1 MSNALALA
9 APGEEVQPGQIRFAQ
24 AALTPLVVGQYE
36 VTGRQTVEKL
46 KDRDEPP
53 VFSAAQKFHIQGP
66 RFALAPGDLQMVQP
80 PANQPGN
87 WENTLPAVVLRRR
100 TIPWEVSLDGKLP
113 EPGKVPPPWLAL
125 ICVTAAELSGDAGAI
140 EAPAPVRSGKVAQLV
155 NTGDPVILGPSLTG
169 LVSAADLATD
179 LLLLDLDATLFQSV
193 APALADLPWLAHVR
207 EVNTGQK
214 EILGLDEDG
223 VFSVVVGNR
232 TVQAG
237 APGGANTVNYLFLVS
252 LEGHQDHLAGA
263 TLPAGVK
270 TIRFASLAWW
280 KTEVTALG
288 DFIEIMQ
295 ALPRNG
301 GVNLSR
307 LDAATAPPPP
317 VTDPE
322 KAADIAL
329 NMGYVPMTYRM
340 RAGEQ
345 ATAWY
350 RGPTSAVP
358 TRPDGLGPQV
368 FSDKAIRYDPDT
380 GLFDIS
386 QAAAW
391 QIGRLLAL
399 SDSSFARHLFDW
411 RKSRL
416 ETAVSAVTLAAT
428 LRDLPPRARLMTNDT
443 GLTPSA
449 HARLAAAGALGDA
462 FAALAAEG
470 ANEAVD
476 ETVNEAAPNPEV
488 PKREAQPAIPL
499 RVRREDRPAH
509 AAVPG
514 LLPPEARDGFSLRD
528 GFGEDLTPDDD
539 PLDALLTHVFG
550 GAA

>member
-1 MSNALALA
+1 MSDALALA
-9 APGEEVQPGQIRFAQ
+9 APGEEVKPGQIRFAQ

-36 VTGRQTVEKL
+36 LTARQTVEKR
-46 KDRDEPP
+46 KDRDKAPE
-53 VFSAAQKFHIQGP
+53 FTAARRFYIQGP
-66 RFALAPGDLQMVQP
+66 RFALAPGDLQLVTP

-87 WENTLPAVVLRRR
+87 WENTLPSVVLRRR
-100 TIPWEVSLDGKLP
+100 TIPWEVSLDGKQP

-125 ICVTAAELSGDAGAI
+125 ICVTAAELSGDARAI
-140 EAPAPVRSGKVAQLV
+140 DAPSPVRTGKVAELV
-155 NTGDPVILGPSLTG
+155 NTGEPTILGPSLAG
-169 LVSAADLATD
+169 LVSEADLASD
-179 LLLLDLDATLFQSV
+179 LLLLDLNATLFQSV

-237 APGGANTVNYLFLVS
+237 AVGQANTVNYLFLVS

-263 TLPAGVK
+263 RLPTGVR

-280 KTEVTALG
+280 KTEVAALG

-301 GVNLSR
+301 GVNLAR

-322 KAADIAL
+322 KAADMAL

-340 RAGEQ
+340 RSGEQ

-350 RGPTSAVP
+350 RGPASAVP
-358 TRPDGLGPQV
+358 PRPDGLGPQV

-416 ETAVSAVTLAAT
+416 EAAAASVTLSAT
-428 LRDLPPRARLMTNDT
+428 LRGLPLRAQATAVDD
-443 GLTPSA
+443 GLSAGA
-449 HARLAAAGALGDA
+449 HAGFAAAFALGDA
-462 FAALAAEG
+462 FAALLG
-470 ANEAVD
+470 
-476 ETVNEAAPNPEV
+476 EAA
-488 PKREAQPAIPL
+488 A
-499 RVRREDRPAH
+499 DR
-509 AAVPG
+509 
-514 LLPPEARDGFSLRD
+514 
-528 GFGEDLTPDDD
+528 
-539 PLDALLTHVFG
+539 
-550 GAA
+550 

>member
-1 MSNALALA
+1 
-9 APGEEVQPGQIRFAQ
+9 
-24 AALTPLVVGQYE
+24 LVVGQYE
-36 VTGRQTVEKL
+36 VTARQTVEKL

-53 VFSAAQKFHIQGP
+53 EFTAARRFHIQGP
-66 RFALAPGDLQMVQP
+66 RFALAPGDLQMVTP

-87 WENTLPAVVLRRR
+87 WENTLPSVVLRRR

-113 EPGKVPPPWLAL
+113 EPGKIPPPWLAL
-125 ICVTAAELSGDAGAI
+125 ICVAAPELSGDASAI
-140 EAPAPVRSGKVAQLV
+140 EAPSPVRTGKVAELV
-155 NTGDPVILGPSLTG
+155 NTGNPTILGPSLAG
-169 LVSAADLATD
+169 LVSEAELTSD
-179 LLLLDLDATLFQSV
+179 LLLLDLNAALFQSV

-237 APGGANTVNYLFLVS
+237 APGGANMVNYLFLVS
-252 LEGHQDHLAGA
+252 LEGHQGHLAGA
-263 TLPAGVK
+263 TLPSGVT

-280 KTEVTALG
+280 KTEVAALG

-307 LDAATAPPPP
+307 LDAAAAPPPP

-322 KAADIAL
+322 KAADMAL

-340 RAGEQ
+340 RSGEQ

-350 RGPTSAVP
+350 RGPASAVP
-358 TRPDGLGPQV
+358 TRPDDLGPQV

-416 ETAVSAVTLAAT
+416 EAAASSVTLAAT
-428 LRDLPPRARLMTNDT
+428 LRGLPPQAQATSVDA
-443 GLTPSA
+443 GLSADA
-449 HARLAAAGALGDA
+449 HARLAAVGALGEA
-462 FAALAAEG
+462 FAALLG
-470 ANEAVD
+470 
-476 ETVNEAAPNPEV
+476 EAAANRDAP
-488 PKREAQPAIPL
+488 PAIPV
-499 RVRREDRPAH
+499 RVRREDQSAH

-514 LLPPEARDGFSLRD
+514 LLPPTARDGFSQ
-528 GFGEDLTPDDD
+528 GPMPYPD
-539 PLDALLTHVFG
+539 PLDALLMHVFG
-550 GAA
+550 DGGEAA